1 MTGRNKKGNHHPM
14 SFFTE
19 IQIPE
24 FPWEMDYSKSMM
36 LMGSCFSENIG
47 QKLIDLKFR
56 IDMNPFGIL
65 YNPESIA
72 NSLKILLEKQTYTE
86 KDLIFDQGFWSSFSH
101 HSRFSD
107 ADREAALQ
115 KINSR
120 IESSNEFLKNADF
133 LIITWGTAWVYEL
146 RETGQIVSNC
156 HKVPAS
162 EFKRFRLGVSEIT
175 EVYRELLEEL
185 WKINPKLKVIFTV
198 SPIRHWKDGAVE
210 NQVSKATL
218 LLAIDRLKTGF
229 GNQRCSYFPAYEL
242 MMDELRDYRFYAED
256 MLHLS
261 PVAVDYIFNR
271 FCQSLISKESLNL
284 FPPITKILKAIQHRP
299 VNPQS
304 GEYEK
309 FLRQNIKA
317 ITNLLSDFPY
327 LDFSR
332 EKTYLEQELNVFSE
346 SRNKTNAR

>member
-1 MTGRNKKGNHHPM
+1 M

-24 FPWEMDYSKSMM
+24 FPWKMDYSKSMM

-47 QKLIDLKFR
+47 QKLIDLKFKL
-56 IDMNPFGIL
+56 DMNPFGIL

-72 NSLKILLEKQTYTE
+72 NSLKILLEKRIFTE
-86 KDLIFDQGFWSSFSH
+86 GDLFNDQGLWNSSYH

-107 ADREAALQ
+107 TDRQIALE

-120 IESSNEFLKNADF
+120 ILSSHEFLKTTDF
-133 LIITWGTAWVYEL
+133 LIITFGTAWVYEFK
-146 RETGQIVSNC
+146 ETGRIVSNC

-175 EVYRELLEEL
+175 ETYRELLEQI
-185 WKINPKLKVIFTV
+185 WKINPAMKVIFTV

-218 LLAIDRLKTGF
+218 LLSVDRLITGF
-229 GNQRCSYFPAYEL
+229 GNRVCGYFPSYEI

-261 PVAVDYIFNR
+261 PVATNYIFDR
-271 FCQSLISKESLNL
+271 FGKAMLTKESDTVSKSVL
-284 FPPITKILKAIQHRP
+284 KIRKAFEHRP
-299 VNPQS
+299 VNPKTAVFK
-304 GEYEK
+304 K
-309 FLRQNIKA
+309 FIQQ
-317 ITNLLSDFPY
+317 NLLQINQLIKQYPY
-327 LDFSR
+327 LDFSAEVAHFER
-332 EKTYLEQELNVFSE
+332 ELALFKND
-346 SRNKTNAR
+346 RNL